1 MGSPTSPGRSR
12 AADSVAGFL
21 RTEGSGV
28 FNMPAGATGVSMAV
42 RDSAVFA
49 GGTSTPGS
57 GNLRIY
63 GSFVQRGVGSSFQ
76 AGPGH
81 NTWLAGAKPTVTFA
95 TPGITSTDSRFGQL
109 WVARAVS
116 GVSQPVSVTL
126 GSPFY
131 AVMLSDTSAGAADT
145 LTSAR

>member
-1 MGSPTSPGRSR
+1 MLCR
-12 AADSVAGFL
+12 AGFL

-109 WVARAVS
+109 WVARAVRGIPKRCANLEDPTRAATSHQYVQQRCRLPAYS
-116 GVSQPVSVTL
+116 GLHGFSRQIPL
-126 GSPFY
+126 H
-131 AVMLSDTSAGAADT
+131 
-145 LTSAR
+145 